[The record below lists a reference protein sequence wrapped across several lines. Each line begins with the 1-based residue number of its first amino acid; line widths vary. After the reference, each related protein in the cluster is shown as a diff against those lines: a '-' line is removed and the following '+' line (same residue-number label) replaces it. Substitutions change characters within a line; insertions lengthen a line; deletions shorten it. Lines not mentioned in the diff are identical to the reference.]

1 MLESNV
7 SVGDKCKEIDIYCH
21 DSENADIYRKH
32 NAEMKFVN
40 QNFELSPM
48 QIVCRRLNWDR
59 VLYVRE

>member
-7 SVGDKCKEIDIYCH
+7 SVGDKSKEIGLYGP
-21 DSENADIYRKH
+21 DSENADIGQRH
-32 NAEMKFVN
+32 NAEVLFVN

-59 VLYVRE
+59 VLYV